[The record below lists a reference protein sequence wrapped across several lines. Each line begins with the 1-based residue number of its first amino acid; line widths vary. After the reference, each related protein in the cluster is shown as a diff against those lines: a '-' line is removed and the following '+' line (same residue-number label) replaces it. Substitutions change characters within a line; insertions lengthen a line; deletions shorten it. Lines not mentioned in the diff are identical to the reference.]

1 MIDHQK
7 RLPPDLEDFPCCE
20 RKTRAWQKVM
30 KTKFTQELL
39 PKGERDISTELGLIL
54 KSIYTKAEGVGV
66 NG

>member
-1 MIDHQK
+1 
-7 RLPPDLEDFPCCE
+7 
-20 RKTRAWQKVM
+20 M